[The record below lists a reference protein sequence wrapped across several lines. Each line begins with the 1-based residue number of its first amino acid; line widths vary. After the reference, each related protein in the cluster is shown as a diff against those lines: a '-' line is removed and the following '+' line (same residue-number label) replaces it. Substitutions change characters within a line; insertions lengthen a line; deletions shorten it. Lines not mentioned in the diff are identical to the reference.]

1 MPTATASA
9 PAVLSLDTACV
20 EDVMHAGVF
29 TCYFE
34 TPLATVARLMAAHQ
48 VHCVV
53 GLGDV
58 TDDDTGVCGLVSDRE
73 PADYGE
79 GLHGNPRSRPRQRF
93 RATTWK
99 RCQCLSAPVAVGPSS
114 SISINCSIS

>member
-1 MPTATASA
+1 M
-9 PAVLSLDTACV
+9 
-20 EDVMHAGVF
+20 MHAGVF

-58 TDDDTGVCGLVSDRE
+58 TDDDTGVWGLVSDRG

-79 GLHGNPRSRPRQRF
+79 GLDGNPRSRRRQRF

>member
-9 PAVLSLDTACV
+9 PAVLSLDSACV
-20 EDVMHAGVF
+20 EDVMHAGAF

-58 TDDDTGVCGLVSDRE
+58 TDDDTGVWGLV
-73 PADYGE
+73 A
-79 GLHGNPRSRPRQRF
+79 RSRTRRL
-93 RATTWK
+93 R
-99 RCQCLSAPVAVGPSS
+99 
-114 SISINCSIS
+114 